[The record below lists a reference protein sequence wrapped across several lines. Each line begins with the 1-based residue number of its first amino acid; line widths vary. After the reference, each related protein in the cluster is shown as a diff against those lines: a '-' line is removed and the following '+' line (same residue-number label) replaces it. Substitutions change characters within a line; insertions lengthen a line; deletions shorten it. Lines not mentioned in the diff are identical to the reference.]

1 MRTLNKPI
9 TAAVLALLC
18 VLSFSACTKK
28 TPPEASAETSSEESP
43 ETLPEESLSLDAS
56 QFPEGVKLIGT
67 VTIEK
72 EAVETTT
79 TEGGNK
85 PDVAYLL
92 LSEAQEKGG
101 NAIINI
107 TQSVI
112 EKDGKGIW
120 LSSATAVKI
129 NDGDFDNIYKE
140 LFSITPKSNDRVYGV
155 GSAKMRIITSSL
167 TTARTRAQAVLAR
180 AYSETTVNEGVTV
193 TTSNVTIK
201 DSSVEQ
207 FAISPDETVWITMSA
222 RKDAQ

>member
-1 MRTLNKPI
+1 MRTFNKYI
-9 TAAVLALLC
+9 AVAVLTLPCA
-18 VLSFSACTKK
+18 LSFSACTKK
-28 TPPEASAETSSEESP
+28 TPPEASSEESP
-43 ETLPEESLSLDAS
+43 ETLPEESLSLDVS

-72 EAVETTT
+72 EALETTT
-79 TEGGNK
+79 TEGSNK
-85 PDVAYLL
+85 PDVAYVL

-107 TQSVI
+107 TQSII

-129 NDGDFDNIYKE
+129 DDDDFDKQFME
-140 LFSITPKSNDRVYGV
+140 LYSAIPKSNDRVYGV
-155 GSAKMRIITSSL
+155 GSAKMSSFNMSL
-167 TTARTRAQAVLAR
+167 TTASTRARAAIAR
-180 AYSETTVNEGVTV
+180 AYGETTVNEGVTV

-207 FAISPDETVWITMSA
+207 FAISPEQKVWITLSA
-222 RKDAQ
+222 KKANIVVVE